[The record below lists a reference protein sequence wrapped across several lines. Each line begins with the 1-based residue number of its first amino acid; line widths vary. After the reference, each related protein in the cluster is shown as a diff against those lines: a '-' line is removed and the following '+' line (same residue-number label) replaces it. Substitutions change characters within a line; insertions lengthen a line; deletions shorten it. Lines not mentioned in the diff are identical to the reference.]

1 MILDLFSAGTETTS
15 TTLQWA
21 ALYLVNHP
29 EVQEKARAEML
40 ENGSSGPPTLSD
52 KHNMHYCQAVIAEV
66 QRIGDIAPFS
76 VPHTASEDTN
86 VCGYRIPKGAIVIP
100 NLNSVMHDET
110 VFPNSTKFDPGR
122 FLDAEGKFCVQEK
135 FLPFSLGKT

>member
-1 MILDLFSAGTETTS
+1 MILDLFTAGTETTS

-21 ALYLVNHP
+21 ALFLVNHP
-29 EVQEKARAEML
+29 DVQEKSRAEML
-40 ENGSSGPPTLSD
+40 ENGSSGPQTLSD

-66 QRIGDIAPFS
+66 QRLGDIGPFS
-76 VPHTASEDTN
+76 LPHTASQDTN

-122 FLDAEGKFCVQEK
+122 FLDAEGKFCVKEK